1 MINVEGLCPK
11 KQKFET
17 HLDEICYYIYLKTT
31 MLVSLRESPYF
42 TVILISESVY
52 FLKTFV

>member
-17 HLDEICYYIYLKTT
+17 HLDEIWCYIYLNTT
-31 MLVSLRESPYF
+31 MLLSLQESPYF
-42 TVILISESVY
+42 TVILTSESVY
-52 FLKTFV
+52 FLKMYV